1 MIAAYILVQTQAGK
15 AAMVAAAPR
24 MGPASWTRRASPGPC
39 DVMARAQAHNTGE
52 LARLETS
59 RVQALPGRSP
69 VRN

>member
-1 MIAAYILVQTQAGK
+1 MIATYILVQNKAGK

-24 MGPASWTRRASPGPC
+24 MCQASWRPRASPGPC

-59 RVQALPGRSP
+59 RVQARP
-69 VRN
+69 VVHL